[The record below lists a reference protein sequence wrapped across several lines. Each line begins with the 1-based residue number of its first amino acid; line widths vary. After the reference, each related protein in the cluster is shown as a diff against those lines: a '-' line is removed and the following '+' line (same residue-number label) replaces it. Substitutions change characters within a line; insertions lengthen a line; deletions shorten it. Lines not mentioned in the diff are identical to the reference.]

1 MERAAPRISVV
12 VALLNR
18 RATLERCLD
27 SVIGQSYAGRE
38 LLVIDGGS
46 TDGSIEVLRARG
58 AALAYWESKPD
69 RGLYHAFNKALAKA
83 SGDWIYFLGADDY
96 LWEPRALEKMAP
108 HLARAAP
115 QHRVVYAQAHFVSAA
130 GEILETM
137 GAPWE
142 GMRRRFLQGF
152 MIPHQATF
160 HHRGLFEERGGYDE
174 SFRMGG
180 DYELLLRELPT
191 RAPLFVP
198 GIVVAAYQFGGAS
211 SAPQNTLEV
220 LRVVR
225 RAQRANGI
233 RFPGLLWHAAVAR
246 ALLRVTLWK
255 LLGERAAKRLLDLG
269 RALLGKP
276 AFWTRI

>member
-1 MERAAPRISVV
+1 MEPAAPRISVV

-27 SVIGQSYAGRE
+27 SVIGQTYAQRE

-46 TDGSIEVLRARG
+46 TDGSLEILRARS
-58 AALAYWESKPD
+58 AKIAYRESERD

-83 SGDWIYFLGADDY
+83 TGDWIHFLGADDY
-96 LWEPRALEKMAP
+96 LWDVHALERMAP
-108 HLARAAP
+108 HLARAWP
-115 QHRVVYAQAHFVSAA
+115 GHRVVYAQANFVSAA
-130 GEILETM
+130 GETLETM
-137 GAPWE
+137 GAPWSE
-142 GMRRRFLQGF
+142 FRRRFLQGF

-160 HHRGLFEERGGYDE
+160 HHRSLFDARGPFDE

-180 DYELLLRELPT
+180 DYELLLRELPQ
-191 RAPLFVP
+191 RAPLYVP

-211 SAPQNTLEV
+211 SAPENTREV

-233 RFPGLLWHAAVAR
+233 RFPGLLWYAALAR
-246 ALLRVTLWK
+246 ALIRIALWK
-255 LLGERAAKRLLDLG
+255 IVGERAAKRLLDLG

>member
-1 MERAAPRISVV
+1 MDSAAPRISVV

-27 SVIGQSYAGRE
+27 SVIGQSYASRE

-46 TDGSIEVLRARG
+46 TDGSVDLLRARG
-58 AALAYWESKPD
+58 AAIAHWESEPD
-69 RGLYHAFNKALAKA
+69 RGLYHAFNKALGKA

-96 LWEPRALEKMAP
+96 LWAPDVFGKIAP
-108 HLARAAP
+108 HLSRALPA
-115 QHRVVYAQAHFVSAA
+115 HRVVYAQANFVTAA
-130 GEILETM
+130 GAVLETM

-142 GMRRRFLQGF
+142 GHRRRFLQGF

-160 HHRGLFEERGGYDE
+160 HHRSLFEERGGFDE

-180 DYELLLRELPT
+180 DYELLLRELPA
-191 RAPLFVP
+191 RAPLYVP
-198 GIVVAAYQFGGAS
+198 GIIIAGYQFGGAS
-211 SAPQNTLEV
+211 SAPDNTLEV

-246 ALLRVTLWK
+246 ALIRVALWT
-255 LLGERAAKRLLDLG
+255 LLGERIAKRLLDLG
-269 RALLGKP
+269 RAVLGKP